1 MAKRT
6 GEGYLKGQTRERSQ
20 CYNPKTDTHTVRD
33 TDTGQ
38 FTRGGKNLHIKMLEK
53 NDFYR

>member
-6 GEGYLKGQTRERSQ
+6 GEGYLKGQTRKRSQ

-38 FTRGGKNLHIKMLEK
+38 FTRGGKKSPYK
-53 NDFYR
+53 NVRKE